1 MTLSVM
7 VHDHKNLYF
16 IAIAMRL
23 FVHQNGSDYPGR
35 KYVNITCNIYSSI
48 CIKNMQERHAYMR
61 LKMFKLKQGFIL
73 KGCLHINYFCLHIN
87 VDEADKGS
95 KWLSKARILLI
106 NYFFKF

>member
-35 KYVNITCNIYSSI
+35 KYVNITFNIYSNMYKQYTGNTSI
-48 CIKNMQERHAYMR
+48 NAAK
-61 LKMFKLKQGFIL
+61 K
-73 KGCLHINYFCLHIN
+73 
-87 VDEADKGS
+87 
-95 KWLSKARILLI
+95 
-106 NYFFKF
+106 KF